1 VRKSVHF
8 KNRPL
13 GHRKEISP
21 MKANLLKS
29 AVLMASL
36 AAALTPASAETLHAT
51 IPFGFSA
58 NGIAMPAGTYAISTI
73 PNATPLLLFENEATK
88 VKAIVF
94 ARYASRTP
102 VKPAARLTFSPSASE
117 FVELTNITGMDSAYE
132 IDMRSARGALKS
144 TSLALT
150 SSGK

>member
-1 VRKSVHF
+1 
-8 KNRPL
+8 
-13 GHRKEISP
+13 
-21 MKANLLKS
+21 MKTNLLKS

-36 AAALTPASAETLHAT
+36 AAGLTPASAETLHAT

-58 NGIAMPAGTYAISTI
+58 NGMTMPAGTYAIRPL
-73 PNATPLLLFENEATK
+73 PNPSPLLLFENEATK

-102 VKPAARLTFSPSASE
+102 VKPAAHLTFSSRASE
-117 FVELTNITGMDSAYE
+117 FVELSNITALDSAYE
-132 IDMRSARGALKS
+132 IDMHAARGSLKG

>member
-1 VRKSVHF
+1 
-8 KNRPL
+8 
-13 GHRKEISP
+13 
-21 MKANLLKS
+21 MKTNLLKS

-58 NGIAMPAGTYAISTI
+58 NGMTMPAGTYFIRTL
-73 PNATPLLLFENEATK
+73 PNPSPLLLFENETTK

-94 ARYASRTP
+94 ARHASATP
-102 VKPAARLTFSPSASE
+102 AKPGARLTFSPSASE
-117 FVELTNITGMDSAYE
+117 FVELTNITGMESAYE
-132 IDMRSARGALKS
+132 IDMHAARGSLKG

>member
-1 VRKSVHF
+1 
-8 KNRPL
+8 
-13 GHRKEISP
+13 
-21 MKANLLKS
+21 MKTNLLKS

-58 NGIAMPAGTYAISTI
+58 DGMTMPAGTYAIRTI
-73 PNATPLLLFENEATK
+73 PNPSPVLLFENEATK

-94 ARYASRTP
+94 AHQTSGTP
-102 VKPAARLTFSPSASE
+102 AKPAAQLIFSSRASE
-117 FVELTNITGMDSAYE
+117 FVELTNITTMGSAYE
-132 IDMRSARGALKS
+132 INMHAARGSLKN
-144 TSLALT
+144 TALALT